1 MSVCLKFS
9 PTFAGYA
16 VKSRSRTIASITKRG
31 GRFALASAPER
42 PLRLEELDGI
52 SAFLEVTRK
61 EA

>member
-31 GRFALASAPER
+31 GRFAIASAPDR

-52 SAFLEVTRK
+52 SAFLEAIGT

>member
-31 GRFALASAPER
+31 GRYAIASAPER
-42 PLRLEELDGI
+42 PLSLGELDGI
-52 SAFLEVTRK
+52 SAFLEVVRRG
-61 EA
+61 